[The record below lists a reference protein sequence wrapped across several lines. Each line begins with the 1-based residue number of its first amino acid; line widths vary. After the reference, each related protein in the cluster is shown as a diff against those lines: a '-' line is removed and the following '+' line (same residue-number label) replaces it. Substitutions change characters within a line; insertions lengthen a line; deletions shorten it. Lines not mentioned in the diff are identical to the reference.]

1 MTEKTE
7 KTTKKTVLKK
17 KAKGYN
23 YKYTDLAGIHEY
35 LEEKNYTY
43 WQEVE
48 ELNGEERIITHILN
62 KDDKEIR
69 RAVGCKIIFI
79 ALQGKQNAT
88 QEYGSG
94 ITYARR
100 YSLLMALGLA
110 TEDDDAEIMTKGTTT
125 KSSPRIDF
133 TEVRQQIK
141 NAQSMEELMKIYSTI
156 PESLTQYF
164 TTDFTNA
171 KNRIK
176 GE

>member
-1 MTEKTE
+1 MAE

-17 KAKGYN
+17 KVKGYN

-69 RAVGCKIIFI
+69 RAVGCKIIST

-110 TEDDDAEIMTKGTTT
+110 TEDDDAEIITKGTTS

-141 NAQSMEELMKIYSTI
+141 KAQSVEELKKLYDTI
-156 PESLTQYF
+156 PESLIQYF
-164 TTDFTNA
+164 TADFSNA
-171 KNRIK
+171 KNKLK

>member
-1 MTEKTE
+1 MAE

-17 KAKGYN
+17 KVKGYN

-69 RAVGCKIIFI
+69 RAVGCKIIST

-110 TEDDDAEIMTKGTTT
+110 TEDDDAEIMTKGTTS

-141 NAQSMEELMKIYSTI
+141 KAQSVEELKKLYDTI
-156 PESLTQYF
+156 PESLIQYF
-164 TTDFTNA
+164 TADFSNA
-171 KNRIK
+171 KNKLK

>member
-17 KAKGYN
+17 KVKGYN

-69 RAVGCKIIFI
+69 RAVGCKIIST

-133 TEVRQQIK
+133 SKVRQQIK
-141 NAQSMEELMKIYSTI
+141 NAKSVEELKKLYDTI
-156 PESLTQYF
+156 PESLIQYF
-164 TTDFTNA
+164 TTDFSNA
-171 KNRIK
+171 KNKLK